1 MSNPVSIDQAVPK
14 AIRTRVAKTKKSD
27 ILGWEYPHKKK
38 LKRSEYEATK
48 LDLQIELLKM
58 ERWIKDRGK
67 KVVMLFEGRDAGGK
81 GGTIKRF
88 TEHMNPRGARVVALE
103 KPDRTE
109 LSQWFF
115 QRYIQHLPI
124 DGEIVFFDRSWYNR
138 AVVEPVMGFCTPADT
153 TLFLN
158 HAPILEKMLIENGF
172 IIYKFWFSVSRP
184 EQFRRFKSREKDKL
198 KQWKL
203 SPVDL
208 QSLSKWNEYSKA
220 IDRMFEYT
228 DTPESPWLVIR
239 SDDKKRARLNCI
251 MHVLNSLPYANK
263 NKKVVGAP
271 DPRIIGPAKTMYES
285 FTEKQSAE
293 KQSAEKQSRD

>member
-1 MSNPVSIDQAVPK
+1 MTIPVKIDQAVPK
-14 AIRTRVAKTKKSD
+14 AILSQVGKAKKRD
-27 ILGWEYPHKKK
+27 ILGWEYPYKKK
-38 LKRSEYEATK
+38 LERDEYEAKK

-58 ERWIKDRGK
+58 ERWIKDKHK

-109 LSQWFF
+109 LRQWYF

-138 AVVEPVMGFCTPADT
+138 AVVEPVMGFCTPAET
-153 TLFLN
+153 RLFLK
-158 HAPILEKMLIENGF
+158 HAPILERMLIENDF

-184 EQFRRFKSREKDKL
+184 EQFRRFKSREEDKL

-208 QSLSKWNEYSKA
+208 QSLSKWNDYSKA

-228 DTPESPWLVIR
+228 DTPESPWLVVR

-251 MHVLNSLPYANK
+251 MHVLHTLPYSGK
-263 NKKVVGAP
+263 NTEVVHAP
-271 DPRIIGPAKTMYES
+271 EPRILGPAKTMYES
-285 FTEKQSAE
+285 FAE
-293 KQSAEKQSRD
+293 KQSIAKNKSEV